1 MRESANGDYHMLMR
15 TGMNNLDLK
24 VVDIYS
30 RIVPKM
36 KTSNDNVEDRYIEFM
51 GAKFNARNSYL
62 ENLANIPDYYIDYD
76 VDPIDEICKKLKD
89 QFIAYFSTIG
99 KKCIIRVIAIK
110 KNREVL
116 FTVLID
122 E

>member
-1 MRESANGDYHMLMR
+1 
-15 TGMNNLDLK
+15 
-24 VVDIYS
+24 
-30 RIVPKM
+30 M
-36 KTSNDNVEDRYIEFM
+36 KTSNNDNVEDRYIEFM
-51 GAKFNARNSYL
+51 GAKFNERNSCH

-76 VDPIDEICKKLKD
+76 VDPIDEICNKLKD
-89 QFIAYFSTIG
+89 QFMSYFSIIG